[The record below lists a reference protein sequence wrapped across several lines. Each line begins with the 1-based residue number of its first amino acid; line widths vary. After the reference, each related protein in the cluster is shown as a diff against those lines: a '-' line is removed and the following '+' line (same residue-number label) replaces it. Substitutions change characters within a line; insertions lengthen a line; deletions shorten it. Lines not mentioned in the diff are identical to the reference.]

1 MSRILVVATT
11 EFLTLVRTKAFI
23 IGLMMMPALIGLS
36 IVFQLFAARQSDVDD
51 HPFAVIDRTGALYD
65 ALASAA
71 EAHNAKAI
79 VDGVRKG
86 PRFLPERVPEQPGAG
101 DVSAVVLS
109 DRVRHKS
116 LFAFID
122 IPATVLDTTR
132 TDADQISYYTETP
145 SYTALPQWLDT
156 TLEHEITARRFRASA
171 IDPEAIGR
179 LTRPTN
185 LSTLG
190 LFEQRAD
197 GTIVE
202 ARKVNQLQT
211 FLLPFALMYLLFI
224 ALMTTAPQLLT
235 AVVEEKMSRISEVL
249 ISSISPM
256 QLLAGKLLGVS
267 AISVLLALVYLGGGI
282 YLSVTSGQFD
292 LIRAP
297 LVAWF
302 FVYLLCAVLIYG
314 AIFIAIGA
322 MCSDLKDSQAMMQ
335 PVMIVL
341 TLPLFMSP
349 VVLRAPSST
358 LAVAASLFPTA
369 TPFLML
375 VRLALTPPPPLWQ
388 LALSVV
394 LTVGTAI
401 ALVWAAGRVF
411 RVGLL
416 MQGKPPNLPEL
427 LRWIRQ

>member
-23 IGLMMMPALIGLS
+23 IGLLMMPAIVGLS
-36 IVFQLFAARQSDVDD
+36 IVFQIFAARQSDVDD
-51 HPFAVIDRTGALYD
+51 HHFAVIDHTGVLYD

-71 EAHNAKAI
+71 EEHNAKAI

-86 PRFLPERVPEQPGAG
+86 PRFLPERVPDQPGAS

-116 LFAFID
+116 LFAFVD

-145 SYTALPQWLDT
+145 SYTALPQWLDA
-156 TLEHEITARRFRASA
+156 TLEHEITAKRFQSSS
-171 IDPEAIGR
+171 IDPGAVSR
-179 LTRPTN
+179 LTRPAN

-190 LFEQRAD
+190 LFEQRSD

-256 QLLAGKLLGVS
+256 HLLAGKLLGVS

-302 FVYLLCAVLIYG
+302 LLYLLCAVLIYG
-314 AIFIAIGA
+314 SVFIAIGA

-335 PVMIVL
+335 PIMILL
-341 TLPLFMSP
+341 TLPLLMSA

-358 LAVAASLFPTA
+358 VAVAASLFPTA

-375 VRLALTPPPPLWQ
+375 VRLALTPPPPMWQ
-388 LALSVV
+388 LVLSIV
-394 LTVGTAI
+394 LTVGTA
-401 ALVWAAGRVF
+401 AVLVWAAGRIF

>member
-23 IGLMMMPALIGLS
+23 IGLLMMPAIVGLS
-36 IVFQLFAARQSDVDD
+36 IVFQIFAARQSDVDD
-51 HPFAVIDRTGALYD
+51 HHFAVIDHTGVLYD

-71 EAHNAKAI
+71 EEHNAKAI

-86 PRFLPERVPEQPGAG
+86 PRFLPERVPDQPGAS

-116 LFAFID
+116 LFAFVD

-145 SYTALPQWLDT
+145 SYTALPQWLDA
-156 TLEHEITARRFRASA
+156 TLEHEITAKRFQSSS
-171 IDPEAIGR
+171 IDPGAVSR
-179 LTRPTN
+179 LTRPAN

-190 LFEQRAD
+190 LFEQRSD

-302 FVYLLCAVLIYG
+302 LLYLLCAVLIYG
-314 AIFIAIGA
+314 SVFIAIGA

-335 PVMIVL
+335 PIMILL
-341 TLPLFMSP
+341 TLPLLMSA

-358 LAVAASLFPTA
+358 VAVAASLFPTA

-375 VRLALTPPPPLWQ
+375 VRLALTPPPPMWQ
-388 LALSVV
+388 LVLSIV

-401 ALVWAAGRVF
+401 ALVWAAGRIF

>member
-1 MSRILVVATT
+1 
-11 EFLTLVRTKAFI
+11 
-23 IGLMMMPALIGLS
+23 
-36 IVFQLFAARQSDVDD
+36 
-51 HPFAVIDRTGALYD
+51 
-65 ALASAA
+65 
-71 EAHNAKAI
+71 
-79 VDGVRKG
+79 
-86 PRFLPERVPEQPGAG
+86 
-101 DVSAVVLS
+101 
-109 DRVRHKS
+109 VRHKS
-116 LFAFID
+116 LFAFVD

-145 SYTALPQWLDT
+145 SYTALPQWLDA
-156 TLEHEITARRFRASA
+156 TLEHEITAKRFQSSS
-171 IDPEAIGR
+171 IDPGAVSR

-302 FVYLLCAVLIYG
+302 LVYLLCAVLIYG
-314 AIFIAIGA
+314 SVFIAIGA

-335 PVMIVL
+335 PIMIL
-341 TLPLFMSP
+341 LMLPLLMSA

-358 LAVAASLFPTA
+358 VAVAASLFPTA

-388 LALSVV
+388 LVLSIV
-394 LTVGTAI
+394 LTVGTA
-401 ALVWAAGRVF
+401 AVLVWAAGRIF

>member
-23 IGLMMMPALIGLS
+23 VGLMMMPVLVGLS
-36 IVFQLFAARQSDVDD
+36 ILFQIFAARQSDVDD
-51 HPFAVIDRTGALYD
+51 HRFAVIDRTGALYD
-65 ALASAA
+65 AIASAA
-71 EAHNAKAI
+71 EEHNAKAV

-86 PRFLPERVPEQPGAG
+86 PRFLPERVPDQPGAS

-116 LFAFID
+116 LFAFVD

-156 TLEHEITARRFRASA
+156 TLEHEITARRFQSSS
-171 IDPEAIGR
+171 IDPGAVSR
-179 LTRPTN
+179 LTRPAS

-190 LFEQRAD
+190 LFEQRPD

-302 FVYLLCAVLIYG
+302 LVYLLCAVLIYG
-314 AIFIAIGA
+314 SIFIAIGA

-335 PVMIVL
+335 PVMLVL

-358 LAVAASLFPTA
+358 LAVVASLFPTA

-375 VRLALTPPPPLWQ
+375 VRLALTPPPPAWQ
-388 LALSVV
+388 LVLSIV

-401 ALVWAAGRVF
+401 TLVWAAGRIF

>member
-23 IGLMMMPALIGLS
+23 IGLLMMPAIVGLS
-36 IVFQLFAARQSDVDD
+36 IVFQIFAARQSDVDD
-51 HPFAVIDRTGALYD
+51 HHFAVIDHTGVLYD

-71 EAHNAKAI
+71 EEHNAKAI

-86 PRFLPERVPEQPGAG
+86 PRFLPERVPDQPGAS

-116 LFAFID
+116 LFAFVD

-145 SYTALPQWLDT
+145 SYTALPQWLDA
-156 TLEHEITARRFRASA
+156 TLEHEITAKRFQSSS
-171 IDPEAIGR
+171 IDPGAVSR
-179 LTRPTN
+179 LTRPAN

-190 LFEQRAD
+190 LFEQRSD

-256 QLLAGKLLGVS
+256 HLLAGKLLGVS

-302 FVYLLCAVLIYG
+302 LLYLLCAVLIYG
-314 AIFIAIGA
+314 SVFIAIGA

-335 PVMIVL
+335 PIMILL
-341 TLPLFMSP
+341 TLPLLMSA

-358 LAVAASLFPTA
+358 VAVAASLFPTA

-375 VRLALTPPPPLWQ
+375 VRLALTPPPPMWQ
-388 LALSVV
+388 LVLSIV

-401 ALVWAAGRVF
+401 ALVWAAGRIF

>member
-23 IGLMMMPALIGLS
+23 IGLLMMPAIVGLS
-36 IVFQLFAARQSDVDD
+36 IVFQVFAARQSDVDD
-51 HPFAVIDRTGALYD
+51 HHFAVIDRTGVLYD

-71 EAHNAKAI
+71 EEHNARAI

-86 PRFLPERVPEQPGAG
+86 PRFLPERVADQPGAG

-116 LFAFID
+116 LFAFVD

-145 SYTALPQWLDT
+145 SYTALPQWLDA
-156 TLEHEITARRFRASA
+156 TLEHEITAKRFQSSS
-171 IDPEAIGR
+171 IDPGAVSR

-302 FVYLLCAVLIYG
+302 LVYLLCAVLIYG
-314 AIFIAIGA
+314 SVFIAIGA

-335 PVMIVL
+335 PIMIL
-341 TLPLFMSP
+341 LMLPLLMSA

-358 LAVAASLFPTA
+358 VAVAASLFPTA

-388 LALSVV
+388 LVLSIV
-394 LTVGTAI
+394 LTVGTA
-401 ALVWAAGRVF
+401 AVLVWAAGRIF